1 MGAPG
6 RVGNGVAAAA
16 GRRGGEL
23 SSAQA
28 TLLLQEETLRRG
40 ERERRALREK
50 VTALERSLHLAEG
63 ERRAAQVGIAMGRGG
78 GWWGGAASCPSPHP
92 SPLGASLPVPCRRG

>member
-1 MGAPG
+1 MAAP
-6 RVGNGVAAAA
+6 A

-40 ERERRALREK
+40 ERDRRALREK
-50 VTALERSLHLAEG
+50 ATALERSLRLAE
-63 ERRAAQVGIAMGRGG
+63 EQRRAAQVGAPKQWGTRTPIPGG
-78 GWWGGAASCPSPHP
+78 SACQ
-92 SPLGASLPVPCRRG
+92 LVLCRRD